1 MRMTE
6 SVSDSVDTTS
16 ADTTTV
22 GVRVPARHE
31 QLVMLRALAETVSL
45 IADFGLDE
53 VTDIRLALDEVATS
67 LIATAVPDTTL
78 GCDFVYDH
86 HHMRVRVTS
95 ISEAASLQDQEGFGW
110 HIVRTLTRSVS
121 VVQRPYDV
129 GSGGYPTDVEFSWF
143 RGGADGA

>member
-1 MRMTE
+1 MRE
-6 SVSDSVDTTS
+6 SVSDSVYTTS
-16 ADTTTV
+16 ADTTV
-22 GVRVPARHE
+22 GVRIPARQE

-67 LIATAVPDTTL
+67 LIAAAVPDSSLT
-78 GCDFVYDH
+78 CDFDYDEH
-86 HHMRVRVTS
+86 RMTVRVTS
-95 ISEAASLQDQEGFGW
+95 ISEVDSLQDQEGFGW

-121 VVQRPYDV
+121 VEQHPYDV
-129 GSGGYPTDVEFSWF
+129 ASGGYPTDVEFSWF